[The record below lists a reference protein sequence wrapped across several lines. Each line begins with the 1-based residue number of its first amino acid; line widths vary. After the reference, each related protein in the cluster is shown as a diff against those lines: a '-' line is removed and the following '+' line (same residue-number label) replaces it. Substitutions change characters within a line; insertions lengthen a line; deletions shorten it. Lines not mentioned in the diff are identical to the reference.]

1 MLQTISL
8 KDLQSLQASKK
19 IILKKIGNCNYL
31 QQKTDS
37 VNISQE
43 NGSNEQIQEK
53 SIVTTVLQNQ
63 PVSQDSKLIWT
74 KQATFALLS
83 AYEARNIETDTTK
96 KNKKFWQSVADELNE
111 LSLFNV
117 PVS

>member
-1 MLQTISL
+1 MIQTISL
-8 KDLQSLQASKK
+8 KDLQSFKASKK

-31 QQKTDS
+31 QKTDS

-43 NGSNEQIQEK
+43 NSSNEQIQEK